1 MKGTDGKLCGEMLP
15 WTLNVAASD
24 PDKARNIKL
33 WTSRCFIR
41 NFQLHA
47 EVVDESPY

>member
-1 MKGTDGKLCGEMLP
+1 MLMKGTDGKLCGEMLP
-15 WTLNVAASD
+15 WTLNVD
-24 PDKARNIKL
+24 PGKAWNIKL
-33 WTSRCFIR
+33 WTSRRFIR